1 MNFVKAKEF
10 LLSKLERELDPT
22 LKYHNT
28 EHTQDVLQSVENLGK
43 MERVNGKDFILLKTA
58 ALFHDSGMLIQYDDH
73 EEASTRLASRY
84 LPDFGYTAQEIKV
97 INKMIMSTSLPQ
109 NANTELEKI
118 LCDAD
123 LDYLGRVD
131 FFMIAHRLQYE
142 WNELNIKETNLKTW
156 YKLQIEFLE
165 NHNYFTVSAKKLR
178 QKKKEQNI
186 KEIKDL
192 LIDN

>member
-1 MNFVKAKEF
+1 MNFVKAKKF
-10 LLSKLERELDPT
+10 LLGKLERELDPT
-22 LKYHNT
+22 LKYHNI

-43 MERVNGKDFILLKTA
+43 MEHVNGKDFTLLKTA

-73 EEASTRLASRY
+73 EEASTMIASKY
-84 LPDFGYTAQEIKV
+84 LPEFGYTSEEIEV
-97 INKMIMSTSLPQ
+97 INKMIRTTRLPQ
-109 NANTELEKI
+109 NADTKLEKI

-142 WNELNIKETNLKTW
+142 WNKLNVKATTLETW
-156 YKLQIEFLE
+156 YELQIEFLE
-165 NHNYFTVSAKKLR
+165 NHKYFTESAKKLR
-178 QKKKEQNI
+178 QKKKEQNM

-192 LIDN
+192 LIHN